1 MGSGGKDS
9 RKEIIKIR
17 DKSRRVEK
25 LLKDSSYMGSGGQ
38 GRRKE
43 KQKIRGRLGKKK
55 DTQPFPGNGARK
67 LVSYFSVTNKSA
79 SAQIPLYLSPQS
91 IPRVIESTGDVCA
104 LTPILVGS
112 RTHQDRWKG

>member
-43 KQKIRGRLGKKK
+43 KQRI
-55 DTQPFPGNGARK
+55 
-67 LVSYFSVTNKSA
+67 
-79 SAQIPLYLSPQS
+79 
-91 IPRVIESTGDVCA
+91 
-104 LTPILVGS
+104 
-112 RTHQDRWKG
+112 